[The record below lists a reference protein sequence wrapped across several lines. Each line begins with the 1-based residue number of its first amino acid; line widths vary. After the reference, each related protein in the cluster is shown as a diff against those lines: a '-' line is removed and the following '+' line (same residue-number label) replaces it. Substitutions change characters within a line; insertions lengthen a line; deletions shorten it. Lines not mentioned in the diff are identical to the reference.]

1 MGVSRAQEASGD
13 PRERLFESRLPSGS
27 TPPILQLDPQ
37 GVEIE
42 GHRTGAGAS
51 LVTPAGQR
59 GGSLLSRSTPIAER
73 SLRGLH
79 PESIVDPAVIREL
92 LERAGARR
100 TPLHRGLNAQI
111 DLETAFVEAVTERS
125 LVLQTV
131 NFDRR
136 SIHGQLFLS
145 FEDDDRPYFF
155 ATRRLALSDGD
166 RLVVELPRT
175 MFYRERRDRSRR
187 IPDPAVGDPRR
198 VELAGLGEGA
208 FEGEIQDV
216 SPSGLALLVPV
227 DAAARRPGMLTVRYL
242 DGRDRGREANLEVR
256 SATPAAGRA
265 GWTRLGLVRAEA
277 APEALI
283 EVEYLDG
290 FELADQSGAEPVLDR
305 SPETRLEEPSVMRV
319 GVPAAAGGSE
329 ELVCLVD
336 RFGDPAGA
344 TAVVMLN
351 GWGQTK
357 EALLPLARTLVSTFR
372 AHRQPIE
379 VVRFDG
385 IRKRGESFT
394 DPECRVPGRE
404 AQTYV
409 FSQGVRDIEAL
420 VRHLRESPEH
430 GAARVIVIS
439 FSAAAIEVRKAVARD
454 LGRNIDGWVSVVGSP
469 DLQSMARSISG
480 GVDYVGGHERGLSFG
495 VQELLGV
502 RVDID
507 RIAVDAVRH
516 QMSFIEDS
524 RRDLAAIDVPI
535 SWFHGRY
542 DAWVD
547 LGRVRDVLSHGD
559 RSRRRLF
566 VLPTGH
572 QIKSSRQADQAFRLI
587 AGEVARMA
595 LARNFEAV
603 TPPARVVRHL
613 RVAESRRL
621 PRTDTDLQA
630 FWRDYLVGRD
640 RSLGIELLTAGSAY
654 RAMMMLQLALLDVR
668 SGDRIADLGS
678 GTGAF
683 ALALARDACTP
694 DGVEVIALDYVR
706 DALDRARRRLDALP
720 GGPRIGFH
728 PLETD
733 LDVVHHE
740 QRIPLSDRSVDRVI
754 ASLLISYLESP
765 ELVLGEIHRIVRP
778 GGRIVISS
786 LCRDADI
793 SRLYVESFAELQ
805 AGSTGGDLPE
815 LRGAD
820 LGTVARNFLNDAA
833 RILELEDAGAFRF
846 LDPDELSSLVTGA
859 GFDDVRVER
868 ALGSPAQA
876 VVLSARRPPA

>member
-1 MGVSRAQEASGD
+1 M
-13 PRERLFESRLPSGS
+13 
-27 TPPILQLDPQ
+27 
-37 GVEIE
+37 
-42 GHRTGAGAS
+42 
-51 LVTPAGQR
+51 
-59 GGSLLSRSTPIAER
+59 LSRSTPIVER

-79 PESIVDPAVIREL
+79 PESIDDPAVIRQL
-92 LERAGARR
+92 LERAAATRS
-100 TPLHRGLNAQI
+100 PLHRGLNAQI
-111 DLETAFVEAVTERS
+111 DLETAFVDAVTERS
-125 LVLQTV
+125 LVLHTL
-131 NFDRR
+131 NFDKR
-136 SIHGQLFLS
+136 SLHGQLFLS
-145 FEDDDRPYFF
+145 FADDDRPYFF

-166 RLVVELPRT
+166 RLIVELPRT

-187 IPDPAVGDPRR
+187 APDPGAGDPRR
-198 VELAGLGEGA
+198 VALAGRGEDA
-208 FEGEIQDV
+208 LEGEIQDV
-216 SPSGLALLVPV
+216 SPSGLSLLVPAEV
-227 DAAARRPGMLTVRYL
+227 ATRKPGMLTVRYL
-242 DGRDRGREANLEVR
+242 DGRERGREANLEVR

-265 GWTRLGLVRAEA
+265 GWLRLGLVRVDA

-283 EVEYLDG
+283 DVEYRDT
-290 FELADQSGAEPVLDR
+290 FEIDDPAGAEPVTEI
-305 SPETRLEEPSVMRV
+305 SPETSLDEPIVMRV
-319 GVPAAAGGSE
+319 PVPGAGGEPE

-336 RFGDPAGA
+336 RWGDPAGA
-344 TAVVMLN
+344 TAVVMPN

-372 AHRQPIE
+372 AHGQAIE

-404 AQTYV
+404 AQHYV
-409 FSQGVRDIEAL
+409 FSQGVRDLEAL
-420 VRHLRESPEH
+420 VRHLRESPDH
-430 GAARVIVIS
+430 GARRVIVVS
-439 FSAAAIEVRKAVARD
+439 FSAAAIEVRKAVAQDR
-454 LGRNIDGWVSVVGSP
+454 GRSIDGWVSVVGSP

-480 GVDYVGGHERGLSFG
+480 GVDYVGGHERGLAFG
-495 VQELLGV
+495 IQELLGV

-524 RRDLAAIDVPI
+524 RRDLAEIDVPI

-572 QIKSSRQADQAFRLI
+572 QIKSSRQAELAFRSI
-587 AGEVARMA
+587 ASEVARIA
-595 LARNFEAV
+595 LERNLVAV
-603 TPPARVVRHL
+603 SPPARVVRHL

-621 PRTDTDLQA
+621 PRIDTDLQA

-654 RAMMMLQLALLDVR
+654 RSMMLLQVAALDVR
-668 SGDRIADLGS
+668 SGDCIADLGA

-706 DALDRARRRLDALP
+706 DALERARRRLDALA
-720 GGPRIGFH
+720 GVPRIGFH
-728 PLETD
+728 PLEAD
-733 LDVVHHE
+733 LDVVHHD
-740 QRIPLSDRSVDRVI
+740 QRIPLADRSVDRVI
-754 ASLLISYLESP
+754 ASLLLSYLECP
-765 ELVLGEIHRIVRP
+765 QLVLAEIHRILRP

-805 AGSTGGDLPE
+805 AGSSGGDLPE

-820 LGTVARNFLNDAA
+820 LGSVARNFLNDAA

-846 LDPDELSSLVTGA
+846 LDPDELSALVIGA

-868 ALGSPAQA
+868 ALGAPAQA
-876 VVLSARRPPA
+876 VVLSARRPALASSHAEVLPAGVREIP